1 MKPRQLIVIFLV
13 VTGISLLVLL
23 VLFNL
28 LFEKLDL
35 TFKTRLPDAAPQV
48 ASEAMLEQGEQA
60 GSTSSDE
67 SGASSSWFPW
77 AQRGGTFRGVQ
88 HALINVPGDAP
99 LRQPSKSS
107 GVVASPVK
115 GEGNGAETPA
125 PASENPDA
133 FDNADA
139 ASVEEPPV
147 MTLPEENL
155 QEPVPPEVPSAA
167 SAPRTPVPSPA
178 NSGQP
183 PQPPSPI
190 PPTPAGN
197 Q

>member
-48 ASEAMLEQGEQA
+48 ASEAILEQGEQPHN
-60 GSTSSDE
+60 SSSDE
-67 SGASSSWFPW
+67 PGTSSSWFPW
-77 AQRGGTFRGVQ
+77 AQRGATFRGVQ
-88 HALINVPGDAP
+88 HALINVPGDTP
-99 LRQPSKSS
+99 LMRPSKSS
-107 GVVASPVK
+107 AVVAAPVQS
-115 GEGNGAETPA
+115 EGK
-125 PASENPDA
+125 ASETTEQTEEHPDSL
-133 FDNADA
+133 DNSDA
-139 ASVEEPPV
+139 GFVEEPPV
-147 MTLPEENL
+147 MTLPEQRL
-155 QEPVPPEVPSAA
+155 QEPVTPEVPSAVP
-167 SAPRTPVPSPA
+167 APRAPVQSPA
-178 NSGQP
+178 SSAQP

-190 PPTPAGN
+190 PPTPSGN